1 MAALCGVGFTRS
13 QMRAFMADAFAGLEG
28 HDPEAEA
35 LAAVRNATPRFSP
48 PPSKAEPASPGPAR
62 QHKRWFGG

>member
-1 MAALCGVGFTRS
+1 
-13 QMRAFMADAFAGLEG
+13 MRAFMADAFAGLEG

-48 PPSKAEPASPGPAR
+48 PPSKADPASPGRRRMTFKAR
-62 QHKRWFGG
+62 IDGIKTLKRPCAI